1 MMKMDPPD
9 GMQQPPQPRT
19 RLVQARV
26 RLKLSQKQVAER
38 IGTTFV
44 NVSRWERGI
53 TKPSSY
59 FRRRLVQL
67 YGRTEEELDLAQSPT
82 MQPSLSSTTISS
94 PASTLATTS
103 SISTI
108 PATAPAVPISDPS
121 IPLPPTTP
129 LVGRDEEL
137 ALLKQRLCSGS
148 NV

>member
-26 RLKLSQKQVAER
+26 RSKLSQKQVAER

-53 TKPSSY
+53 TKPGPY

-67 YGRTEEELDLAQSPT
+67 YGRAEEELDLGQSPT
-82 MQPSLSSTTISS
+82 LQLSSPS
-94 PASTLATTS
+94 PAVPSPAATPATPS
-103 SISTI
+103 SILPL
-108 PATAPAVPISDPS
+108 PATAPAAQISDPS
-121 IPLPPTTP
+121 IPLPPNTP
-129 LVGRDEEL
+129 LVGRDE
-137 ALLKQRLCSGS
+137 
-148 NV
+148 